1 MSPNSRSDAHGATIV
16 GDWEEPPGESRLIL
30 KSEPR
35 NPMDSNIYIV
45 VAGAGAAGGFAWFL
59 CGIKFGRL
67 RNNKYVRK
75 AAVETVGGLTVASF
89 VALPLSPIFSG
100 QAVVALLAFG
110 IGTCWSAI
118 VQILRRKVTKF
129 VEDQLNGGGGDDV
142 A

>member
-1 MSPNSRSDAHGATIV
+1 
-16 GDWEEPPGESRLIL
+16 
-30 KSEPR
+30 
-35 NPMDSNIYIV
+35 MDSNIYIM

-67 RNNKYVRK
+67 KNNKYVRK

-89 VALPLSPIFSG
+89 VALPLSSIFAS

-118 VQILRRKVTKF
+118 VQLLRAKVTKC
-129 VEDQLNGGGGDDV
+129 VEDHLSGGGGGDV